1 MSEVTEKVQ
10 DTEISEERTEVC
22 FWCGSPK
29 DMKRDKIDKGE
40 KCIVRD
46 YEMCS
51 RCREK
56 FKEGI
61 RLMGVT
67 EEPVVKG
74 MFPIIQEGD
83 ITLYPT
89 GSIMQ
94 CHEDYVKD
102 ILEDDPER
110 LNTVLEHKMM
120 FMPENIL
127 EKLIKKVREMDKEI
141 DQT

>member
-1 MSEVTEKVQ
+1 
-10 DTEISEERTEVC
+10 
-22 FWCGSPK
+22 
-29 DMKRDKIDKGE
+29 
-40 KCIVRD
+40 
-46 YEMCS
+46 
-51 RCREK
+51 
-56 FKEGI
+56 
-61 RLMGVT
+61 
-67 EEPVVKG
+67 